1 MVEPRFEE
9 SIGFVA
15 RAMKNFG
22 LTSLR
27 LVKPVT
33 DFGHNGRMR
42 GGHAQDVLD
51 STTVHESLP
60 KALDGVDLSIGT
72 TAQRARSS
80 ANLLRRPMTPREL
93 SEVLAQQA
101 GTVGIILGRE
111 GTGLNNHELSLCD
124 AIVTIPSSEAYKT
137 LNLSHAAAIIFYE
150 LFTSKS
156 KDAEEGLATDE
167 IRDTILRYLS
177 DSMTI
182 AGVEDYKIGLTNRAV
197 KNVLGRSAIRR
208 REANILAGALRRISN
223 ALHESR
229 VLDRSMSAGEP
240 VSLPLER

>member
-1 MVEPRFEE
+1 MHLCPDYRIVLVETRFEE

-51 STTVHESLP
+51 STTVHESLL

-72 TAQRARSS
+72 TAQRALSS
-80 ANLLRRPMTPREL
+80 ANLLGRPMTPREL

-101 GTVGIILGRE
+101 GTVGIVFGRE
-111 GTGLNNHELSLCD
+111 GTGLNDHELSLCD
-124 AIVTIPSSEAYKT
+124 AIVTIPASVAYQT
-137 LNLSHAAAIIFYE
+137 LNLSHAAAIMFYE
-150 LFTSKS
+150 LFNSESKN
-156 KDAEEGLATDE
+156 AEEGLATE
-167 IRDTILRYLS
+167 HVRDTILRYLS
-177 DSMTI
+177 DSMTT
-182 AGVEDYKIGLTNRAV
+182 AGVEDYKIGADKQGGEKCAGQICNRNTRGKPSSRTTAQDLKCV
-197 KNVLGRSAIRR
+197 ARVSHIR
-208 REANILAGALRRISN
+208 
-223 ALHESR
+223 
-229 VLDRSMSAGEP
+229 
-240 VSLPLER
+240 